1 MQILG
6 IVLGFAILI
15 YVTYKNWSVYLASF
29 LASVVVILCAGLPL
43 TETIAQSYIGGI
55 GAIFTSLFG
64 MFLFGSVMAKI
75 YAVSGAASSIANTLC
90 GAFLKDSGSEKK
102 KQIMGILV
110 VICASAIICYGGI
123 NAAIVII
130 TIYPI
135 ALAVFERCNIPKRF
149 VPGVILGG
157 CCTFALSGPGAPQPT
172 NMIPS
177 QILGTS
183 PAAGLIPGIVG
194 IIVEVIVMVLVLNK
208 MISNAKAKGES
219 FAYGPKDSITASDKA
234 MPGFWISLIPLV
246 VLFVMFNVFSVNIIF
261 CTLASS
267 VLSLVLFYKYMDK
280 DKIKSYVNEGFVS
293 ALTPVGSIGAVFGF
307 ATCVQQ
313 VPAFQNIVDS
323 VLGIKVNPIL
333 LCVISVA
340 FLCALTGGSTTGQ
353 SIVLPIVQPVLES
366 KGLAASVMHRI
377 ATFSATTLDSLPHSG
392 TILMT
397 VTYSDLK
404 MKDSYPAI
412 FVTTTL
418 ATTMATAAV
427 TLLLWL
433 CPWLA

>member
-183 PAAGLIPGIVG
+183 PAAGLIPGGFTGLSLLLQECFQAFLGIYVPYTAINVVLNSIPAFISFKFIGKKFTGLSVLAIVLCGFLVDLIPSAPVTDEVLLNAIFGG
-194 IIVEVIVMVLVLNK
+194 IINGLAVTICLK
-208 MISNAKAKGES
+208 ANATRS
-219 FAYGPKDSITASDKA
+219 SHQDCQD
-234 MPGFWISLIPLV
+234 
-246 VLFVMFNVFSVNIIF
+246 FSV
-261 CTLASS
+261 CR
-267 VLSLVLFYKYMDK
+267 
-280 DKIKSYVNEGFVS
+280 
-293 ALTPVGSIGAVFGF
+293 
-307 ATCVQQ
+307 
-313 VPAFQNIVDS
+313 
-323 VLGIKVNPIL
+323 
-333 LCVISVA
+333 
-340 FLCALTGGSTTGQ
+340 
-353 SIVLPIVQPVLES
+353 
-366 KGLAASVMHRI
+366 H
-377 ATFSATTLDSLPHSG
+377 
-392 TILMT
+392 
-397 VTYSDLK
+397 
-404 MKDSYPAI
+404 
-412 FVTTTL
+412 
-418 ATTMATAAV
+418 ATALSIQE
-427 TLLLWL
+427 THGE
-433 CPWLA
+433 